1 MDRDQLLVLYRNMLL
16 ARGIDRIEQELT
28 SRGEAF
34 FHLSGAG
41 HEGTAVLA
49 NHLTP
54 EDWLH
59 CHYRDRALLVARGLS
74 PRTFFDTLLCNEF
87 SPGSG
92 RRMSAF
98 FNDPK
103 LHILSM
109 VTPTGNNALQAVGAA
124 AAIKQVENTPLVYC
138 GVGDGTTQQGEWL
151 EAVGE
156 AVRSNLPVLFMVQDN
171 KWAISTTTQGK
182 TFYSLPDGK
191 QATEFFGLPI
201 HYIHGTD
208 VVTANQ
214 QVGEIVAEIRATSK
228 PALIVFQVER
238 LTSHTNAD
246 DQTIYRDQ
254 DDINEAQINGDPILC
269 AKQQLLAMGF
279 TESELKIILAQ
290 AHEQESLNQNNTHP

>member
-1 MDRDQLLVLYRNMLL
+1 MDRKRLLSLYRNMLI
-16 ARGIDRIEQELT
+16 ARGVDRIEQELT

-49 NHLTP
+49 NHLT
-54 EDWLH
+54 EADWLH

-98 FNDPK
+98 FNDPE

-124 AAIKQVENTPLVYC
+124 AAIKQPEDTPIVYC

-156 AVRSNLPVLFMVQDN
+156 AVRSQLPVLFMVQDN

-182 TFYSLPDGK
+182 TFYSLPNGQ

-201 HYIHGTD
+201 HYIDGTD
-208 VVTANQ
+208 VVSADQ
-214 QVGEIVAEIRATSK
+214 QVGAIVAQMRRTSE
-228 PALIVFQVER
+228 PALVVFQVER

-246 DQTIYRDQ
+246 DQTVYRNV
-254 DDINEAQINGDPILC
+254 DDIEEATLNGDPILI
-269 AKQQLLAMGF
+269 AKQHLLGLGL
-279 TESELKIILAQ
+279 TESELSIMETQVLI
-290 AHEQESLNQNNTHP
+290 